1 MRLALNRIGKATLKF
16 NAGNMDAQTFDGSD
30 DTLFKPGNSI
40 RFDAGDTDRQD
51 TLFEGSIIGMRILTG
66 KDFCLYMVVERRD
79 CAYPATQGRK
89 NRIFEKKK
97 DSDII
102 KEVMKD
108 YGCVDVDGTLCQH
121 PTLVQYYC
129 TDSDFAFSRAD
140 ACGPV
145 CLCRRQENQG
155 EEA

>member
-1 MRLALNRIGKATLKF
+1 
-16 NAGNMDAQTFDGSD
+16 MDAQTFDGSD